1 MFRVYYWN
9 ENLPFAVTVIGEY
22 ETKKEANDLVDSEWR
37 AILNFCMIKKIPID
51 STFYDRI
58 ETVDMSDFKSKLNWT
73 GTDYYPKQPISEER
87 FNKVVKPYMECE
99 QNKIELEKLKSE
111 QGYMKQVLDKVS
123 EKLSII

>member
-1 MFRVYYWN
+1 MYIYFHKCFV
-9 ENLPFAVTVIGEY
+9 FII